1 MKLLVNGCS
10 YSWGGGLYN
19 IHYNKDSDPDKIG
32 FLSID
37 MDHPINDERLQKVY
51 SHHLGKLM
59 KAEKV
64 YNLSMGGTSNERI
77 VRTTM
82 DFYTKKILNNEDIS
96 DYFAVIQWTSVDR
109 TELYDDI
116 LEGTIHMLPGGVIFE
131 PDDALKTFTAEEHK
145 VLLDDILSRKRNTY
159 YKNFMSAKEIVNKTF
174 QQIITLGHFFEKYNI
189 PYLFCSMNPATIME
203 YFKDENDKMK
213 YLNRFKWLDYTLDK
227 STITVYTGHP
237 GNTEFLCK
245 SGHPN
250 ERGHIEISIG
260 LYKWIINNK
269 LTGELV

>member
-10 YSWGGGLYN
+10 YSWGGGLYD
-19 IHYNKDSDPDKIG
+19 IHYSKDSDPDKIG

-37 MDHPINDERLQKVY
+37 MDHPINNERLPKVY
-51 SHHLGKLM
+51 SYHLGQLL

-77 VRTTM
+77 VRTTL
-82 DFYTKKILNNEDIS
+82 DFYTNKILNNETVS

-109 TELYDDI
+109 IEFYDEI
-116 LEGTIHMLPGGVIFE
+116 LQGMVHMLPGGVIFE
-131 PDDALKTFTAEEHK
+131 PDDRTKTFTAEEHK
-145 VLLDDILSRKRNTY
+145 YLLDDILSRKRNTY
-159 YKNFMSAKEIVNKTF
+159 YKNFMSTKEVVSKTF

-189 PYLFCSMNPATIME
+189 PYLFCTMNPGTIME
-203 YFKDENDKMK
+203 YFKDDNDKID
-213 YLNRFKWLDYTLDK
+213 YLNKFKWLDTTLDK
-227 STITVYTGHP
+227 STITVFTGNP
-237 GNTEFLCK
+237 GNREYLCA

-250 ERGHIEISIG
+250 EKGHLKIANG
-260 LYKWIINNK
+260 LYDWIINNK